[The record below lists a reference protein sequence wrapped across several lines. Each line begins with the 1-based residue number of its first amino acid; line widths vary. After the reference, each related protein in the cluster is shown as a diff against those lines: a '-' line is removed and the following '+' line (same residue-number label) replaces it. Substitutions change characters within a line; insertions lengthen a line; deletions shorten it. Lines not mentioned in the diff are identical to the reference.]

1 MPLLEVMTDVLGQ
14 VRAEVLGGVEAV
26 GELGDEA
33 FDDLPPAVVLALE
46 VEIERALGDAGA
58 RGDVLDLGRREPV
71 LGEHGLGGAEQLDL
85 GAGVG
90 DTGHC

>member
-1 MPLLEVMTDVLGQ
+1 MQTLAGIAKIID
-14 VRAEVLGGVEAV
+14 AI

-33 FDDLPPAVVLALE
+33 LDDLAPAVVLALE
-46 VEIERALGDAGA
+46 MEIERALRDARA

-71 LGEHGLGGAEQLDL
+71 LGEDGLGGAEQLDL